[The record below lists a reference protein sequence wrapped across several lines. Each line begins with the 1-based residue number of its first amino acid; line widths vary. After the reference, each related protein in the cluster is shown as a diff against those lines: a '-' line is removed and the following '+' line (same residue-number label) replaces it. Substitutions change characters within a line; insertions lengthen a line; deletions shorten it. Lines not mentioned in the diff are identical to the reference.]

1 MVRSSRYSR
10 PMIPIVLTLCLV
22 LVFPPPAFGFFG
34 SLTIEKEKDL
44 GEEFSLLL
52 QQYYPVVRDPY
63 LTAYINTIGQKL
75 VKQLGPQPF
84 QYRFFILEDP
94 TYNAFA
100 VPGGYIFVNTGII
113 RLMDREDELAGVL
126 AHEIT
131 HIHQRHIAKRM
142 EKGKFTTI
150 ATVLGALA
158 AVLLG
163 GAAAAPLITGAMAA
177 GESAML
183 AYSREDE
190 RESDTLGFKWLTLA
204 QYDPHYMMTV
214 FKKMNR
220 QRWFE
225 SHDIPVYLK
234 THPELESRIV
244 DMAHLADSHQI
255 PARENPLPTTQAF
268 TYFKQ
273 RLDALYGNP
282 QRMKRELLIRLS
294 QEPDNIPNRYSLAL
308 VYKRLGD
315 RTLASQSYQQ
325 ALARDPNND
334 IIKRD
339 LAIFDYESSKVSDA
353 QKLFQELLRRNPRD
367 EVSLYYTG
375 LILQDRHQVDEALS
389 LFEKLHTLNPAFT
402 EVYYNLGTLYGVKQ
416 RLGPAHYY
424 LGRHSRLAKDL
435 PTALFHFRKALAN
448 LVPSD
453 KMYAEAQIE
462 VARLERLKV
471 RVRQ

>member
-1 MVRSSRYSR
+1 
-10 PMIPIVLTLCLV
+10 MIPIVLTLCLV

-163 GAAAAPLITGAMAA
+163 GEQP
-177 GESAML
+177 
-183 AYSREDE
+183 
-190 RESDTLGFKWLTLA
+190 
-204 QYDPHYMMTV
+204 
-214 FKKMNR
+214 
-220 QRWFE
+220 
-225 SHDIPVYLK
+225 
-234 THPELESRIV
+234 
-244 DMAHLADSHQI
+244 
-255 PARENPLPTTQAF
+255 
-268 TYFKQ
+268 
-273 RLDALYGNP
+273 
-282 QRMKRELLIRLS
+282 RLS
-294 QEPDNIPNRYSLAL
+294 LPEPWPPVNPPCWPIAGKMKGSPIPWDLNGLLWLSM
-308 VYKRLGD
+308 
-315 RTLASQSYQQ
+315 TLT
-325 ALARDPNND
+325 
-334 IIKRD
+334 I
-339 LAIFDYESSKVSDA
+339 
-353 QKLFQELLRRNPRD
+353 
-367 EVSLYYTG
+367 
-375 LILQDRHQVDEALS
+375 
-389 LFEKLHTLNPAFT
+389 
-402 EVYYNLGTLYGVKQ
+402 
-416 RLGPAHYY
+416 
-424 LGRHSRLAKDL
+424 
-435 PTALFHFRKALAN
+435 
-448 LVPSD
+448 
-453 KMYAEAQIE
+453 
-462 VARLERLKV
+462 
-471 RVRQ
+471 